1 MAMDR
6 REFFVKTALAG
17 AAAAAGATA
26 CAGLGDMAKPSTAI
40 RGSLAQAAEST
51 GEAQLNLS
59 SQDGIIPGKELKEKL
74 GNMEKWGFNGIEF
87 GGGGLNRRVK
97 QIQEALADAKL
108 KVSAICAG
116 YGGCLMSEDKSKR
129 KQAFNDIKTIL
140 EAAGELKSTGL
151 IVVPA
156 FNGQTKLSHLEG
168 QKILVP
174 QLAKL
179 GNWAAKHGTRI
190 ILEPLNK
197 GEAMFL
203 RQLAVAAC
211 LCRCLDNPGIAMMG
225 DFYHMNKEEKDDYYA
240 FLDAGIYLH
249 HVHLA
254 SASRVMP
261 GQDERSFVNGFRG
274 LKKIGYRD
282 YCSLECGCKGDKMIE
297 IPKAVE
303 FLRRQWDEA
312 KV

>member
-6 REFFVKTALAG
+6 REFFVKTAMAG
-17 AAAAAGATA
+17 AAAVAT
-26 CAGLGDMAKPSTAI
+26 G
-40 RGSLAQAAEST
+40 GSLGSRARAAESA

-74 GNMEKWGFNGIEF
+74 ANMEKWGFNGVEF
-87 GGGGLNRRVK
+87 GGGGLNGRVK
-97 QIQEALADAKL
+97 QIQDALAGTKI

-116 YGGCLMSEDKSKR
+116 YGECLMAETAEKR
-129 KQAFNDIKTIL
+129 KKAFDDIKRIL

-156 FNGQTKLSHLEG
+156 FNDQMKLSFVEG
-168 QKILVP
+168 QKLLMP
-174 QLAKL
+174 QLAEL
-179 GNWAAKHGTRI
+179 GEWAAKHGTRI
-190 ILEPLNK
+190 LLEPLNK

-211 LCRCLDNPGIAMMG
+211 LCRALDNPGVAMMG

-240 FLDAGIYLH
+240 FLDAGSYLH

-261 GQDERSFVNGFRG
+261 GQDERSFVNGFKG

-282 YCSLECGCKGDKMIE
+282 YCSLECGCKGDKTAE

-312 KV
+312 KL